1 MRRKLEPQGVDI
13 DRTQPDEVY
22 ERGDDGHLHLL
33 DIDAL
38 LNQSGDSGL
47 LEEEA

>member
-1 MRRKLEPQGVDI
+1 MRCKLEPQGTDI
-13 DRTQPDEVY
+13 DRTQPDEVW

-38 LNQSGDSGL
+38 LQGDDSGL
-47 LEEEA
+47 LEEE